1 MLTNYKKQPNRKAL
15 YLLIGLLLCL
25 LLVPSEWERL
35 QFLLL
40 LLLPIIFS
48 IKYFNLDREQLKTSI
63 RYLGLY
69 IFFSLFTFVIHV
81 LQLQWEIN
89 NQNGLFGF
97 KFYIDPLLS
106 MIPFNDGVWL
116 WQLSTPVLDRFFV
129 YIYIHGFVFCIL
141 GLCLYYLVTG
151 QPRKILLA
159 MFAGHFLQYL
169 LILPFHFWVDGHQV
183 WWIHNLWYG
192 TNYTDPLLGYRTVS
206 EPVIPSLNHVFPSM
220 HTSIATV
227 TILLALRESSK
238 PIKYFYTVLNIGI
251 IFSTVY
257 LGIHW
262 VIDLIGGA
270 LFGFLT
276 LKLADK
282 IDWQQKW
289 FHLEEKCLIL
299 LEKDQLTSPNR
310 FIRFLWWDDK
320 Q

>member
-1 MLTNYKKQPNRKAL
+1 MLTNYKKQANRTVL
-15 YLLIGLLLCL
+15 YLLVGLLLCL

-81 LQLQWEIN
+81 LQLQWELS

-106 MIPFNDGVWL
+106 MIPYNDGVWL
-116 WQLSTPVLDRFFV
+116 WQLSTPLLDRFFV

-169 LILPFHFWVDGHQV
+169 LILPFHFW
-183 WWIHNLWYG
+183 
-192 TNYTDPLLGYRTVS
+192 
-206 EPVIPSLNHVFPSM
+206 
-220 HTSIATV
+220 
-227 TILLALRESSK
+227 
-238 PIKYFYTVLNIGI
+238 
-251 IFSTVY
+251 
-257 LGIHW
+257 
-262 VIDLIGGA
+262 
-270 LFGFLT
+270 
-276 LKLADK
+276 
-282 IDWQQKW
+282 
-289 FHLEEKCLIL
+289 
-299 LEKDQLTSPNR
+299 
-310 FIRFLWWDDK
+310 
-320 Q
+320 